1 MTIKIIKANTSTK
14 FFKAL
19 EELTPNNNHVFRGH
33 KDSKWHLT
41 STLARHR
48 RAPYHPTMSWDVD
61 EMLRRFIINLKITGI
76 DPPFER
82 DVPVARRRRARLE
95 FGRHY
100 GIPSPL
106 IDFSRSP
113 YVAAYFAFAGV
124 RPYESKKRDQCAVY
138 CLNTFELALIWA
150 QLKLPTIKTDEGD
163 SAKVGRDH
171 SEIIRKFIYAEPA
184 FNEGYP
190 ANDLKFIR
198 QPASWNRRMQRQLGS
213 FLYDSMNYEEQL
225 RRKDLED
232 FLTQKEEAPRES
244 RMKSEAVLTKIV
256 APHKIA
262 RDVMERLDLMG
273 ISATHLYDDA
283 EGAAIDVINGYVY
296 SKNTADAWDMGLES

>member
-1 MTIKIIKANTSTK
+1 
-14 FFKAL
+14 
-19 EELTPNNNHVFRGH
+19 
-33 KDSKWHLT
+33 
-41 STLARHR
+41 
-48 RAPYHPTMSWDVD
+48 
-61 EMLRRFIINLKITGI
+61 
-76 DPPFER
+76 
-82 DVPVARRRRARLE
+82 
-95 FGRHY
+95 
-100 GIPSPL
+100 
-106 IDFSRSP
+106 
-113 YVAAYFAFAGV
+113 
-124 RPYESKKRDQCAVY
+124 VY